1 MNAWKLFTAVGAGV
15 TTALL
20 VAVVIIE
27 LLRIEFS
34 ALVGLPVGLITGI
47 IVTVWLGGSLE
58 ELPVGVRRA
67 ATAYAA
73 FGVTILAVFAVRYV
87 NLGRNVLSV
96 EVAIGLG
103 LATVVVVYLAL
114 LQSDRALP

>member
-27 LLRIEFS
+27 LLQIEFS
-34 ALVGLPVGLITGI
+34 ALVGLPVGVITGI
-47 IVTVWLGGSLE
+47 IVTVWLGGSFD

-73 FGVTILAVFAVRYV
+73 FGMTILAVFAVRYV

-103 LATVVVVYLAL
+103 LAAVGVVYLAL
-114 LQSDRALP
+114 LRSDRALP